1 MSRSWERMVK
11 KNTKLVNKS
20 RKKSGKTGITDAEQP
35 RIIKGR
41 SWLLPSFFMLI
52 FIFLLMT
59 GQTTTE
65 TETSTTM
72 YWFTTISYA
81 AVAVIF
87 FLWRRPYLKVFRN
100 QIATRKWT
108 GEKYLAASEIEQITV
123 LPSYTVIQTKNK
135 KSWVF
140 TKLANLYNMA
150 EMGEALR
157 EFAKLNQVTMH
168 EEMKEKGK

>member
-1 MSRSWERMVK
+1 MVK

-20 RKKSGKTGITDAEQP
+20 RKKSGKAGIADTEQP

-52 FIFLLMT
+52 FFFLLMQGPT
-59 GQTTTE
+59 SSE
-65 TETSTTM
+65 VETSSGM

-100 QIATRKWT
+100 QLATRKWT
-108 GEKYLAASEIEQITV
+108 GEKYMTASEIEQITV
-123 LPSYTVIQTKNK
+123 LPSYIVVQTNNK

-140 TKLANLYNMA
+140 AKLTNLYPMA
-150 EMGEALR
+150 DMGEALQ
-157 EFAKLNQVTMH
+157 EFAKLNQVTIH
-168 EEMKEKGK
+168 VESKGKGK